1 MARKQRSCKHKPN
14 SRRMKHF
21 AAWCIGWLLC
31 WTMLFAMPVQAA
43 AQPVV
48 HQLEVQSAPGIDRVI
63 LHLSDAVVYKS
74 FGLDNPPRIV
84 VDMPTVEW
92 RASQGL
98 PPEYKGGLLRNIRVA
113 QFNPTTTRMVFDL
126 TRPARL
132 EGVTISNT
140 GGLVPQRLQFSL
152 VEPDYKAEKPVAVLQ
167 TPSPKTTNK
176 LAPPEA
182 KHNHSPA
189 AIRSSAVPLVPSANS
204 RGDWVE
210 LAEKAAQPKSIP
222 ASLPFSKIP
231 VPEFRPQPYRKPM
244 VVIDAGHGGRD
255 PGARGVK
262 GTNEKDVTLRYV
274 HSLRDA
280 LLKTGRYDVFLT
292 REDDTY
298 VMLRERLA
306 LGRRAKG
313 DIFISIHADSAEN
326 HDTRGLSIYTLSETA
341 SDKEAA
347 ALAAREN
354 KVDIIYG
361 MNLSSETPDVTE
373 ILIDLAQRE
382 TRNKSWRLAE
392 TLVGAVKKKV
402 KLLPNTH
409 RQAGFAVLKAPDVP
423 SVLIELG
430 FLSNRRDEALITSRN
445 YREEVVNG
453 LVRGIDAYFAQR
465 KS

>member
-1 MARKQRSCKHKPN
+1 
-14 SRRMKHF
+14 MKHF
-21 AAWCIGWLLC
+21 ARIIRWLLC
-31 WTMLFAMPVQAA
+31 WGLLFAFPAQAM
-43 AQPVV
+43 AQAIV
-48 HQLEVQSAPGIDRVI
+48 HQMEIESAPGVDRVI
-63 LHLSDAVVYKS
+63 LYLSDAVVYKS

-92 RASQGL
+92 QASRGL
-98 PPEYKGGLLRNIRVA
+98 PPEYKGGLLDSIRVA

-126 TRPARL
+126 AQPARL

-140 GGLVPQRLQFSL
+140 GGLVSHRLQFTL
-152 VEPDYKAEKPVAVLQ
+152 VAPDYKPAATPPVLVAKTVPQKVVAKP
-167 TPSPKTTNK
+167 T
-176 LAPPEA
+176 PPEG
-182 KHNHSPA
+182 KRNHSSPA
-189 AIRSSAVPLVPSANS
+189 AIRSSSIPLVPSANS
-204 RGDWVE
+204 RADWVD
-210 LAEKAAQPKSIP
+210 LAEKAAQPKPVP

-231 VPEFRPQPYRKPM
+231 VPEFRPQPYRKPV

-292 REDDTY
+292 RKDDTY

-306 LGRRAKG
+306 LGRHAKG

-392 TLVGAVKKKV
+392 ILVGAVKQKV

-445 YREEVVNG
+445 YRDEVVNA
-453 LVRGIDAYFAQR
+453 LVKGIDAYFAQR
-465 KS
+465 NK

>member
-1 MARKQRSCKHKPN
+1 
-14 SRRMKHF
+14 MKHF
-21 AAWCIGWLLC
+21 AAWIIRWLLC
-31 WTMLFAMPVQAA
+31 CVLLLAWPMQAA
-43 AQPVV
+43 AQAVV
-48 HQLEVQSAPGIDRVI
+48 HQLEVESAPGVDRVN
-63 LHLSDAVVYKS
+63 LYLSDAVVYKS

-92 RASQGL
+92 QASRGL
-98 PPEYKGGLLRNIRVA
+98 SPEYKGEVLDSIRVA

-126 TRPARL
+126 AQSARL

-140 GGLVPQRLQFSL
+140 GGLVSHRLQFTL
-152 VEPDYKAEKPVAVLQ
+152 VAPDYKPAATPPAPAAKTAPQKAAAKP
-167 TPSPKTTNK
+167 T
-176 LAPPEA
+176 PPEG
-182 KHNHSPA
+182 KRNHSSPA
-189 AIRSSAVPLVPSANS
+189 AIRSSSIPLVPSANS
-204 RGDWVE
+204 RGDWVD
-210 LAEKAAQPKSIP
+210 LAEKAAQPKPVP

-231 VPEFRPQPYRKPM
+231 VPEFRPQPYRKPV

-292 REDDTY
+292 RKDDTY

-306 LGRRAKG
+306 LGRHAEG

-326 HDTRGLSIYTLSETA
+326 HDTRGLSVYTLSETA

-392 TLVGAVKKKV
+392 ILVGAVKQKV

-445 YREEVVNG
+445 YRDEVVNA
-453 LVRGIDAYFAQR
+453 LVKGIDAYFAQ
-465 KS
+465 KNK

>member
-1 MARKQRSCKHKPN
+1 
-14 SRRMKHF
+14 MKHLVQ
-21 AAWCIGWLLC
+21 WVIRWLLC
-31 WTMLFAMPVQAA
+31 WTVLLALPMHAA

-48 HQLEVQSAPGIDRVI
+48 HQLAIESAPGIDRVI
-63 LHLSDAVVYKS
+63 LYLSEAVVYKS

-92 RASQGL
+92 QSPQGL
-98 PPEYKGGLLRNIRVA
+98 PPEYKGALLANIRVA

-126 TRPARL
+126 AQSVRL

-140 GGLVPQRLQFSL
+140 GGPVPHRLQFTL
-152 VEPDYKAEKPVAVLQ
+152 VAPEHKPVAISPAPAAKA
-167 TPSPKTTNK
+167 TPQEAAAKP
-176 LAPPEA
+176 APSEG
-182 KHNHSPA
+182 KRNHSSPA
-189 AIRSSAVPLVPSANS
+189 AIRSSSIPLVPSANS
-204 RGDWVE
+204 RGDWVQ
-210 LAEKAAQPKSIP
+210 LAEKAAQPSPMP
-222 ASLPFSKIP
+222 AGLPFSKIP

-262 GTNEKDVTLRYV
+262 GTNEKEITLRYA
-274 HSLRDA
+274 HALRDA

-292 REDDTY
+292 RNDDTY
-298 VMLRERLA
+298 IMLRERLA
-306 LGRRAKG
+306 LGRNAKG

-326 HDTRGLSIYTLSETA
+326 PNTRGLSVYTLSETA

-382 TRNKSWRLAE
+382 TRNKSWKLAE
-392 TLVGAVKKKV
+392 TLVDAVKTKV

-430 FLSNRRDEALITSRN
+430 FLSNHRDEALITSRN
-445 YREEVVNG
+445 YRNEVVNG
-453 LVRGIDAYFAQR
+453 LVKGIDTYFKR
-465 KS
+465 KN